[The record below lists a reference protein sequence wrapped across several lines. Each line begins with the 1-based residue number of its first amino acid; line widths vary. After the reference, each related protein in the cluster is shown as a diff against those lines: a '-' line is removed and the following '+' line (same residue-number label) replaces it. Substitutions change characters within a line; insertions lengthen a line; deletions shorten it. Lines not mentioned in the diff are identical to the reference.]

1 LALKCFDDHL
11 EHNSRIHPS
20 AIIRLLTDHG
30 LDCLVTA
37 KEVQTLARR
46 VNYRLGRIKDDPE
59 NLDFEGFKEFMVQL
73 AFTMYSRP
81 PKDLRGHPIAEM
93 LEEFFSNLQLYA
105 AENRISAQL
114 FASPEASNFTG
125 ESEAIKVLNQQLI

>member
-1 LALKCFDDHL
+1 
-11 EHNSRIHPS
+11 
-20 AIIRLLTDHG
+20 
-30 LDCLVTA
+30 
-37 KEVQTLARR
+37 VQVLARK

-59 NLDFEGFKEFMVQL
+59 NMDFEAFKEFVVQL

-93 LEEFFSNLQLYA
+93 LEELFSNLQLYA

-114 FASPEASNFTG
+114 FAAPEASRMAG
-125 ESEAIKVLNQQLI
+125 ESEAIKVLNQQLVENPDYILPEGYKKVTETKISYDYRIYL